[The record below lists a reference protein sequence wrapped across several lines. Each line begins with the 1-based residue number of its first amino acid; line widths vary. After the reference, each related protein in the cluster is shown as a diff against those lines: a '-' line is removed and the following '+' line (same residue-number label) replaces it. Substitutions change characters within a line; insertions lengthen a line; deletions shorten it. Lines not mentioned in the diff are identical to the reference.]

1 MYKGTKKWIQNKAI
15 KEIREDKK
23 YSKINSGFLGSKQLW
38 VKLIFG
44 CLWLLKW

>member
-1 MYKGTKKWIQNKAI
+1 MYKSTKNWIQSKAI

-23 YSKINSGFLGSKQLW
+23 YSKINSGFLGSKQLR

-44 CLWLLKW
+44 SIRSLK